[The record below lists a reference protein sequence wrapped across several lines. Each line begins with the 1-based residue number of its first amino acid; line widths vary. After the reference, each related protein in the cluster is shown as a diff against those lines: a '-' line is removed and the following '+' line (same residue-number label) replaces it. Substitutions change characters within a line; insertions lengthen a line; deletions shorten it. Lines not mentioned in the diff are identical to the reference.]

1 MLVTVKK
8 IFKNSYRWDGNE
20 AEAKVFFGDSF
31 VEVVDGILY
40 IDRHDGDCYHYT
52 TPVKM
57 HDIVIANSYSDE
69 ILPAEQAGIMY
80 EYEKQTGDKL

>member
-40 IDRHDGDCYHYT
+40 IDRYDGDNYHYT

-69 ILPAEQAGIMY
+69 ILHAEESGITYDY
-80 EYEKQTGDKL
+80 EVQWGNKL